1 MKAEGITVPQPSSHI
16 SSFRFRI
23 VVNEQ
28 RNAQTSRGIAPV
40 SIRGG
45 WWSMFLSFFS
55 VGNSVGNDDLHALD
69 AAFIACLVSSDKQQR
84 NASVSHLLSA
94 IHAAKSRTDVD
105 RELGRISSLLLR
117 SDEWKAIP
125 RHIDCFKFFVITPSV
140 QTLLLQVFAYSL
152 VYCSIPCL
160 QRP

>member
-1 MKAEGITVPQPSSHI
+1 MSQPSSHI

-28 RNAQTSRGIAPV
+28 RNASASRGIAPV
-40 SIRGG
+40 SIQGG
-45 WWSMFLSFFS
+45 WWSMFLSFFF
-55 VGNSVGNDDLHALD
+55 VGNSVDDDDLRALD

-84 NASVSHLLSA
+84 NASVTHLLSA
-94 IHAAKSRTDVD
+94 VHVVKSRTEVD
-105 RELGRISSLLLR
+105 RELARISSLLLR
-117 SDEWKAIP
+117 SDEWKAIAS
-125 RHIDCFKFFVITPSV
+125 HIDWYKFFMITPSI

-152 VYCSIPCL
+152 VYCSILCL